1 MFMRLRGHTCTY
13 CQSINEAHYKRHYDI
28 AEQLR
33 TVYESCDEVDWTI
46 IPFEPEAEERGGI
59 REPGD
64 NSDGHDEVARSL
76 TPEDTPSSKRER
88 KDAKR
93 LARAAS
99 RSKVITQDEI
109 RYIDSVVHSSEG
121 ISSNDND
128 GPRNLEEVEEIEKQ
142 LRVSIQACRLT
153 AQTRSMY

>member
-13 CQSINEAHYKRHYDI
+13 CQSINEAHYKRHHDI

-33 TVYESCDEVDWTI
+33 AVYESCGEVDWTI
-46 IPFEPEAEERGGI
+46 VPSEPEAEERGRM

-64 NSDGHDEVARSL
+64 GEHDEVDRSL

-128 GPRNLEEVEEIEKQ
+128 GPRNPEEVEEIEKQ
-142 LRVSIQACRLT
+142 LRVSIQACCFT